1 MTNMIFLA
9 LSLLHSDKPGK
20 TEDIDSSLFF
30 PADKEGKSDGII
42 YIGQMEPIVIWKA
55 TQYGEDDLVVIALCT
70 EKVMCD
76 EYSKED
82 PVTSA
87 QFFMQSVC
95 EQTDTDVDLSSY
107 KKEFCRQEYESING
121 KIRFILIPID
131 EENTTLGIRQ
141 SVDAIREWNG
151 SKQTGKEKF
160 WLDAHGGFRST
171 MTILSGIISLLKID
185 NIIPDEI
192 YSPRYDN
199 KAKIMRLP
207 EKNETF
213 EIFDFV
219 SGMNDFIN
227 YGNADLLKQ
236 YFRKHKASAFETS
249 VLEAIDKIALGTQC
263 CDTISYK
270 AGLKELSRLLQNPNL
285 QGSSMLSIFLDYIR
299 DSYGDLLTNRRT
311 TLLIVE
317 RCVEKKLYQQ
327 ALTFIESSMPDEI
340 VKKGLVTFS
349 IQNYSLPEVNDYA
362 SEAGS
367 NYYLFDSYLKMGN
380 MYPVKESVSS
390 TRSKTFLKKSVRYCA
405 QHEQD
410 FRRILNGDKPDR
422 LEMDTFVNTESRNN
436 FLPFDKTCAS
446 GLRNLPPRLTGIG
459 SKITE
464 NNLDALGIFLR
475 FYQLLKRCRNS
486 FNHGLEDRPALSDLL
501 CLLDLYIQYADFL
514 YRKC

>member
-20 TEDIDSSLFF
+20 TEDIDSSMFF
-30 PADKEGKSDGII
+30 PADKVEEDEGII

-55 TQYGEDDLVVIALCT
+55 TQYCEDDLIVIALCT

-76 EYSKED
+76 GYSKED

-95 EQTDTDVDLSSY
+95 WQTETDVDLSSY
-107 KKEFCRQEYESING
+107 KKEFCRQEYESKNG

-131 EENTTLGIRQ
+131 EENTIPGIRQ
-141 SVDAIREWNG
+141 SVDAIREWNR

-171 MTILSGIISLLKID
+171 MTIFSGIISLLKID

-236 YFRKHKASAFETS
+236 YFRKHKASAYDNS

-270 AGLKELSRLLQNPNL
+270 AGLKELSRLLQNPDL

-311 TLLIVE
+311 TLLIVK

-362 SEAGS
+362 SEAGA

-410 FRRILNGDKPDR
+410 FLRVLNGDKPDR
-422 LEMDTFVNTESRNN
+422 LEMDTFVNTDSRNN
-436 FLPFDKTCAS
+436 ILPFDKSCTS
-446 GLRNLPPRLTGIG
+446 GLRNLPPGLTGIG
-459 SKITE
+459 SKIPE

-501 CLLDLYIQYADFL
+501 CLIDLYIQYADFL
-514 YRKC
+514 YSKC